1 MPMNESA
8 ALRADGSPVDDD
20 ASGEDVPAARKP
32 LKIAVIAACPFPY
45 PRGTPVRI
53 QRLSDALGGRGH
65 DVHVFTYHL
74 GEAASSDRFTIH
86 RSLRVPTYSKYSPG
100 PSLQKLLVVNPLLV
114 AKLVSGLASER
125 FDVIHAHH
133 YEGLLIAKAA
143 RAGRPIPLIYD
154 AHTLLGSELP
164 FFAKGSAKKLGARL
178 GVRLDRSL
186 PRMADHIVTVT
197 ETIKSKLLAYG
208 IPEEKITVIT
218 NGVESDLFR
227 VDASPSRSEVRRTVI
242 FTGNLAS
249 YQGVDNLLFAFAK
262 VAEKRP
268 DVRLL
273 VVTNSSFEPYERQA
287 AELGIRGRIDLSSAP
302 FSEHGRL
309 LAGAA
314 VAVNPRIDCDG
325 IPQKLLNYMAAGR
338 PTVSF
343 AGSAPCIEHGD
354 TGWVVANGD
363 IDAFA
368 GGLLKLLDDP
378 ALADRLGQAA
388 QAAVASRFTWQVAA
402 EKAERLY
409 RRTLD
414 ERVRA

>member
-1 MPMNESA
+1 MNN
-8 ALRADGSPVDDD
+8 
-20 ASGEDVPAARKP
+20 K

-53 QRLSDALGGRGH
+53 QRLSDALAKRGH
-65 DVHVFTYHL
+65 DVHVFAYHL
-74 GEAASSDRFTIH
+74 GQASSSDQFKIH
-86 RSLRVPTYSKYSPG
+86 RSLRLPTYNKYSPG

-114 AKLVSGLASER
+114 TTLLRGLAGGR

-133 YEGLLIAKAA
+133 YEGLLIAKVA
-143 RAGRPIPLIYD
+143 RAGRAIPLIYD

-164 FFAKGSAKKLGARL
+164 FFAMGGTKTLGARV
-178 GVRLDRSL
+178 GMHLDRSL
-186 PRMADHIVTVT
+186 PQMADHVVTVT
-197 ETIKSKLLAYG
+197 ETIKSKLLTYG
-208 IPEEKITVIT
+208 LPDERITVIT
-218 NGVESDLFR
+218 NGVESDLFHL
-227 VDASPSRSEVRRTVI
+227 DFPPPPEGVRTLI

-249 YQGVDNLLFAFAK
+249 YQGVDNLLYAFAK
-262 VAEKRP
+262 VAAKRS

-273 VVTNSSFEPYERQA
+273 VVTDSSFDPYEKQA

-309 LAGAA
+309 LATAA
-314 VAVNPRIDCDG
+314 VAVNPRMDCDG

-343 AGSAPCIEHGD
+343 SGSAPCIEHGE

-368 GGLLKLLDDP
+368 DGLLKLLDDP
-378 ALADRLGQAA
+378 VLANRLGQAA
-388 QAAVASRFTWQVAA
+388 QAAVAARFTWQVAA

-409 RRTLD
+409 HRILADRGRT
-414 ERVRA
+414 